1 MLTDYEQQRFD
12 ELQDWLAE
20 SPGWGT
26 RLLAK
31 PGGQAAKAVQALVP
45 VEALRAALNK
55 ANQFA
60 LRLSD
65 ERALLRRAGV
75 ESPEALRQ
83 LGLEACDR
91 LAQREIRRAMMIGGA
106 GGALFGIAGA
116 AGLVMDVPSLLTLA
130 LRTIHRVSLCYGEGG
145 GPAERQRRAIGIFA
159 LASANSAAEKQAAW
173 AALRQGRPLLA
184 DPGAGPERIGEEL
197 AGDFA
202 WREGIE
208 RVAEREMA
216 KEATVFSL
224 QTLAGR
230 VGVHLGSRKS
240 AGAVPILGAA
250 VGSAMNAWYLH
261 DVSRTAR
268 FVLHDRW
275 LHARGAATAAEPGT

>member
-12 ELQDWLAE
+12 ELRDWLAE

-83 LGLEACDR
+83 CGLETCDR
-91 LAQREIRRAMMIGGA
+91 LAKREVRRAMAIGGA
-106 GGALFGIAGA
+106 SGALFGIAGA

-130 LRTIHRVSLCYGEGG
+130 LRTIHRVSLCYGESGS
-145 GPAERQRRAIGIFA
+145 PAERQRRAIGIFA

-173 AALRQGRPLLA
+173 AALRQDRLVLA
-184 DPGAGPERIGEEL
+184 DSGAHRIGEEL

-275 LHARGAATAAEPGT
+275 LRARGTAPGAEPGA